1 MNKKAT
7 ELTMQTIVIAVLC
20 LVILFILIFIFRDQ
34 VGRQL
39 SGYNLIAQQSENQS
53 RGETCGGF
61 FNDYQCFAKC
71 PDGYSISNMKGC
83 TGSTPVCCKKS

>member
-7 ELTMQTIVIAVLC
+7 ELTMQTVVIAVLC
-20 LVILFILIFIFRDQ
+20 LVILAILIFVFGGQ
-34 VGRQL
+34 VRKSL
-39 SGYNLIAQQSENQS
+39 SGYNAIADQSENQT

-71 PDGYSISNMKGC
+71 PDGYSASSMKGC
-83 TGSTPVCCKKS
+83 SGSTPQCCKKS